1 MITQDTGFGRALPTG
16 EGLFAFD
23 TMEEILAAF
32 EAITSDY
39 RRHACAARAIAETY
53 FRAEVVLDKLLDD
66 LGL

>member
-1 MITQDTGFGRALPTG
+1 MADALPTG

-23 TMEEILAAF
+23 TMEEMLAAF

-39 RRHACAARAIAETY
+39 RRHVRAARAIAETY
-53 FRAEVVLDKLLDD
+53 FRAEAVLDKLLDD